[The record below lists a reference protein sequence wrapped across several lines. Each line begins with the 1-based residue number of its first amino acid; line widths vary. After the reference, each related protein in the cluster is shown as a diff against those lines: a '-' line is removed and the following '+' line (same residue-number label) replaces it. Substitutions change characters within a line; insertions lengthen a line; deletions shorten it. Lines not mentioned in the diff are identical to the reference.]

1 MIATIFIRST
11 TGQPIEE
18 NKLIME
24 EVTDPAVTARARAQH
39 ERGKRNSDWL
49 QHQWPNLLPQAH
61 GKFVAVAGQEAFIAD
76 TPEEAW
82 AWARKA
88 HPEDNG
94 AMVQYV
100 RPERGPRIYALR
112 G

>member
-1 MIATIFIRST
+1 MIAAIFIRST
-11 TGQPIEE
+11 NGQPIKE
-18 NKLIME
+18 NKVTIE
-24 EVTDPAVTARARAQH
+24 EVNDPAVTARARAQH
-39 ERGKRNSDWL
+39 ERAERNGDWL
-49 QHQWPNLLPQAH
+49 QHQWPNLLPQAL

-82 AWARKA
+82 AWAGKA
-88 HPEDNG
+88 HPEDDG

-100 RPERGPRIYALR
+100 RPDRGPRIYAHH